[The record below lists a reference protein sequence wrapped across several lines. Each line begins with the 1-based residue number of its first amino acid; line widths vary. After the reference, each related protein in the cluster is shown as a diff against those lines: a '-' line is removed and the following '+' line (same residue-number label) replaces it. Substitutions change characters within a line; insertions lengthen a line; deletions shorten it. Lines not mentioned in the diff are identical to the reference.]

1 MEKFLV
7 KVDGCYI
14 FAPNEEQWAGMDS
27 LMKTIVKKV
36 GGLIDFPLKDRL
48 IADYNTGKLH
58 KKYDLIHD
66 ERVPQQL
73 LDILYPRYLALHK
86 YQY

>member
-1 MEKFLV
+1 MEKLLV

-48 IADYNTGKLH
+48 IADYNTCKLH
-58 KKYDLIHD
+58 KKYDLNNFFCFFFKTN
-66 ERVPQQL
+66 L
-73 LDILYPRYLALHK
+73 LFSPLAAINLLNLP
-86 YQY
+86 

>member
-1 MEKFLV
+1 MEKVLV
-7 KVDGCYI
+7 KVNGLCI
-14 FAPNEEQWAGMDS
+14 FSPDEEQWAGLDS
-27 LMKTIVKKV
+27 QMKTIVKKV

-73 LDILYPRYLALHK
+73 LDILYPRYLAVHK
-86 YQY
+86 F